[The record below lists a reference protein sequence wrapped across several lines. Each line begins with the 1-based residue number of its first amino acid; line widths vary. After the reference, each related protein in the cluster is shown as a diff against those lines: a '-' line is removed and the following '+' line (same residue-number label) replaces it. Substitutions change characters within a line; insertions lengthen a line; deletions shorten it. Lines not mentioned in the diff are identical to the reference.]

1 MTAMTQL
8 ARDDG
13 RVDLARLG
21 LEGEFTQLL
30 LTPRFRTSRHVVAL
44 LFRRGA
50 SDPEL
55 VVKLARL
62 GGDAAGIARE
72 ASVLTTLADDC
83 PKLRETFPRVLAWAG
98 GDEPFLLETALRG
111 QLLSPRRLRAD
122 SVGYIS
128 AVVDWLM
135 ALSATRHE
143 SGDASYERL
152 LGEPLG
158 TLADAFPA
166 GGPEQELVGRTVE
179 LVEPLRDSGVPHV
192 VEHGDLA
199 HPNLIWLDGTGVG
212 VVDWELAEPD
222 GLPLHD
228 LLFFLAYATFAL
240 RRPRTDEERI
250 ASFHNSFLAAEGWAK
265 ANVAAYLDNLGVDSE
280 ALVPLF
286 VACWAR
292 YTAHLALRIAPTPS
306 RRLGDDALAWIRKN
320 RHYAL
325 WAHTVTHIDEL
336 GS

>member
-1 MTAMTQL
+1 VTAMTQL
-8 ARDDG
+8 ARDDD

-98 GDEPFLLETALRG
+98 GDDPFLLETALRG

-179 LVEPLRDSGVPHV
+179 LVEPLRDADMPRVI
-192 VEHGDLA
+192 EHGDLA
-199 HPNLIWLDGTGVG
+199 HPNLIWLEGTGIR

-250 ASFHNSFLAAEGWAK
+250 ASFHDSFFAAEGWAR
-265 ANVAAYLDNLGVDSE
+265 ASVSAYLDNLGVDSE

-286 VACWAR
+286 VGCWAR
-292 YTAHLALRIAPTPS
+292 YMTHLALRIAAKPS
-306 RRLGDDALAWIRKN
+306 QRLSDDAVAWIRKN

-336 GS
+336 RS